1 MPSVRSL
8 TGKNQQRWYIA
19 IYYVFWITLLAS
31 VEGES
36 LSQNKKSASFKNLYW
51 FNPVLQSMNNLSRMF
66 LLLHLLAFHK
76 VPK

>member
-19 IYYVFWITLLAS
+19 IYYVFWITLWAS

-36 LSQNKKSASFKNLYW
+36 FNKSEQETSKF
-51 FNPVLQSMNNLSRMF
+51 
-66 LLLHLLAFHK
+66 
-76 VPK
+76 

>member
-19 IYYVFWITLLAS
+19 IYYVFWITLWES

-51 FNPVLQSMNNLSRMF
+51 FNPVLQSINNLSRMF